1 MTKNFCDICG
11 KELDEKQKLKYTISF
26 KFEDENKKYNEL
38 CDNCLE
44 RISNF
49 LTDMIYRYR

>member
-26 KFEDENKKYNEL
+26 KFEDENKEYNEL

>member
-26 KFEDENKKYNEL
+26 KFEDENKEYNEF